1 MAFVTPKPGLAIAK
15 LNKFRIVTLLINI
28 KMLFLSERKFM
39 SGLPKRTKRNE
50 ITCRHQDANTNRP
63 VIHHVPTKCNSFIF
77 LRKLANRLSQRI
89 SSATGRPFPLL
100 QSPFVC
106 LMPLHSLEPEM
117 ESVSHVH
124 VLFLGISCK
133 F

>member
-15 LNKFRIVTLLINI
+15 LNKFRIVTPLINI
-28 KMLFLSERKFM
+28 KMRRFFCRNENLWAVHLKN
-39 SGLPKRTKRNE
+39 KRNE

-63 VIHHVPTKCNSFIF
+63 VIHHVQTKCNSFIF
-77 LRKLANRLSQRI
+77 IRKLANRLSQGI

-124 VLFLGISCK
+124 VLFLVSY
-133 F
+133 